1 MSSNKN
7 KGPADDIAADEP
19 VDDAAP
25 PETTDAEIEAVELDS
40 ETVGVEIET
49 ETTAAEIDAE
59 EEDVEAVAAEA
70 ADPVFV
76 GPETVAAIQAENADL
91 KKQLAAQQPE
101 KTEPRSMTNP
111 LWRKILVGVLAV
123 LAVLALVSS
132 VSVAWVKTTIQD
144 EDQFVATLEPLP
156 QEEAVASVVAL
167 RVAEGIVEAAE
178 VEAWV
183 AGNLPEGLKF
193 LSIPVTESISTVIA
207 GAANEVIVSDAFRSV
222 WSAALRVTH
231 KAASA
236 VISGDDRALESEGGV
251 VSINLDEIAGVVVDK
266 VEATGLELPDSDVE
280 IGSIVLYEDQ
290 QLAAVQSLAQAI
302 DTLGWFLP
310 LLALIFIAAAI
321 WLSRDRRRTAAFIS
335 FGTAIGMVVSLISLR
350 YGRNYVV
357 DAIEDVTKQQ
367 AVGDAWDLVLERLL
381 QMMWAELILALIV
394 GIVAWVMG
402 PSARATHTRAWA
414 SGTIR
419 RWRQPAEDHANIF
432 TNFVADW
439 KPTIE
444 VVAVVLGFIFV
455 LFGPPPTGFSV
466 LLTAVIVLA
475 VVVATEVLAAPQPDA
490 TPPEVDTEVVEAVEV
505 VEVSPET

>member
-1 MSSNKN
+1 MSSDKTPDSAD
-7 KGPADDIAADEP
+7 KAADDSADGAVVADGVDVETDVVGVDADE
-19 VDDAAP
+19 V
-25 PETTDAEIEAVELDS
+25 AV
-40 ETVGVEIET
+40 
-49 ETTAAEIDAE
+49 
-59 EEDVEAVAAEA
+59 EA
-70 ADPVFV
+70 ADVALV
-76 GPETVAAIQAENADL
+76 DPETVAALQAENAEL

-101 KTEPRSMTNP
+101 KSKPSSTTNP
-111 LWRKILVGVLAV
+111 LWRKIVVGVLVV
-123 LAVLALVSS
+123 LAVVALVAS
-132 VSVAWVKTTIQD
+132 VSVTWVKTTIQN

-167 RVAEGIVEAAE
+167 RVAEGIVEAAG

-193 LSIPVTESISTVIA
+193 LSIPVTESISAVIA

-236 VISGDDRALESEGGV
+236 VISGDGRALESEGGV
-251 VSINLDEIAGVVVDK
+251 VSLNLDEIAGVVVDK

-321 WLSRDRRRTAAFIS
+321 WLSRDRRRATAFIG
-335 FGTAIGMVVSLISLR
+335 FGTAIGVVVSLISLR

-357 DAIEDVTKQQ
+357 NAIEDVAKQQ
-367 AVGDAWDLVLERLL
+367 AAGEAWDLVLYRLY
-381 QMMWAELILALIV
+381 QMMWAALILALIV
-394 GIVAWVMG
+394 GLAAWIVG
-402 PSARATHTRAWA
+402 PSLRSKRIRTWA
-414 SGTIR
+414 SGTVD
-419 RWRQPAEDHANIF
+419 RWRQPVEGNPNVF

-444 VVAVVLGFIFV
+444 VVAVVLGLAFV
-455 LFGPPPTGFSV
+455 LFGPPPSGFSV
-466 LLTAVIVLA
+466 LLTA
-475 VVVATEVLAAPQPDA
+475 
-490 TPPEVDTEVVEAVEV
+490 
-505 VEVSPET
+505 